1 MIISVCYYRGNDPL
15 THPIDGYRR
24 YQQYCTKVS
33 DPSHGLHGKVNPLV
47 AVAFVV
53 ISHEMNSTSVEYSI
67 ELFDCTFGE
76 RPGDLCDHVVFLN
89 RSHVADWLF
98 NPCFAVLNKII
109 GIFLLLMCAKRTII
123 SHLNVAY

>member
-1 MIISVCYYRGNDPL
+1 MIISVCYYRANDPL
-15 THPIDGYRR
+15 THPIDGYHR
-24 YQQYCTKVS
+24 YQQYCTKIS
-33 DPSHGLHGKVNPLV
+33 DPSHGLHGKVSPLV

-67 ELFDCTFGE
+67 ELFDCTFGK

-89 RSHVADWLF
+89 RSHFADCLF
-98 NPCFAVLNKII
+98 NPCFAVLNQMI
-109 GIFLLLMCAKRTII
+109 GILLSLTCAKRTVK